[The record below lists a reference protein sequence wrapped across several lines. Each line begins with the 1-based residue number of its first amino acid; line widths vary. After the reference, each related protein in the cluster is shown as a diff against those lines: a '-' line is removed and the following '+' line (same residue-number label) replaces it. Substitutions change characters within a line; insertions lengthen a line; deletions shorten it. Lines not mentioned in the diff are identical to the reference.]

1 VVTSFFPF
9 SFFHVLFLVQLGPM
23 VMAALS
29 LTPFLTPYPGK
40 LVSASRK
47 VRSLLDIGTPRLN
60 VEKPLFKKTG
70 VHPQTSFDYT
80 MSVSNTPVGS
90 DDDADLSD
98 IKHAQNLSIQMS
110 TVDNSIPNRAI
121 RTIIRGDFTRLQQE
135 ADHGHRRQRKYLVAT
150 DLSDESVYAL
160 EWTIGTILRD
170 GDTLFTVY
178 AIDEESGTGK
188 AAELSASVPV
198 GEGAKVIQDSA
209 AVIGSQT
216 EKTALKLQSNA
227 ASLLPQALSS
237 YFGGSDSRSVSV
249 HSRGISTVD
258 SERVFAVERIS
269 QTCVRL
275 LRKTRLQVRVAV
287 EVIHCKSPKQLITE
301 AVSFFFFSFLPVAR

>member
-1 VVTSFFPF
+1 
-9 SFFHVLFLVQLGPM
+9 
-23 VMAALS
+23 
-29 LTPFLTPYPGK
+29 
-40 LVSASRK
+40 
-47 VRSLLDIGTPRLN
+47 
-60 VEKPLFKKTG
+60 
-70 VHPQTSFDYT
+70 
-80 MSVSNTPVGS
+80 
-90 DDDADLSD
+90 
-98 IKHAQNLSIQMS
+98 
-110 TVDNSIPNRAI
+110 
-121 RTIIRGDFTRLQQE
+121 
-135 ADHGHRRQRKYLVAT
+135 
-150 DLSDESVYAL
+150 
-160 EWTIGTILRD
+160 
-170 GDTLFTVY
+170 
-178 AIDEESGTGK
+178 
-188 AAELSASVPV
+188 V

-301 AVSFFFFSFLPVAR
+301 AVSFFFFLFCRWPDSGCEHYLLPMLMTALLLSRSTGLNQLWSLLALEAAVP